1 VKERRI
7 KMKTKIITYL
17 LLLFIGV
24 IIGVGGY
31 YIFNNSNINNSNHST
46 DETLYTCGMHP
57 NIIENKPGN
66 CPICGMKLTP
76 IKNSNNKKTDYKNR
90 KVIYWRAPMNP
101 NEIYDAPGKSQMGM
115 DLVPVYEDEGS
126 ASGVVTVDGSILQ
139 SMNVK
144 MEFVKNKNLSP
155 IIYTNGN
162 LQIDERKE
170 IALST
175 KFDGW
180 IQKLYINFTGQKV
193 TKGQKLVDIYSPK
206 LVAAQ
211 QELIT
216 AVNYEYSIKG
226 LSKGKMIDNAR
237 KKLELFDISTEEIEN
252 IVKTKKATKYMTLYA
267 PFNGTVLAKNAIEGE
282 MVKAGVEI
290 IKMADL
296 SNLWLKAD
304 IYESDLE
311 KISIGSKT
319 EVNFSYNPTKIYSGN
334 ISFIYPTINPLT
346 RTATIR
352 INLTNNNDELKPA
365 MYGNVKIMG
374 NNLGETL
381 AVPETAI
388 LRSGKN
394 DIVILSLGDGKFKP
408 ADVKLGLYSDGFYQ
422 VISGLKQN
430 DVIVSSGQFMI
441 DSESSLRAAVK
452 LFSSDKPKTDKEK
465 TSSNSKMEN
474 SDVNNSPTKKSNI
487 DLNKEETHN
496 HESSVVHTGIIDVES
511 IDKNGDGKV
520 FQDAMDWNVISD
532 VDGKC
537 PLCGMFL
544 KEVSIEKAK
553 MNLKMNGFE
562 YE

>member
-1 VKERRI
+1 
-7 KMKTKIITYL
+7 MKNKIVTYL
-17 LLLFIGV
+17 LLVFLGA
-24 IIGVGGY
+24 IIGVGGF
-31 YIFNNSNINNSNHST
+31 YIINNNNTNINNHS
-46 DETLYTCGMHP
+46 EEEGTLYTCGMHP
-57 NIIENKPGN
+57 NIIESEPGT
-66 CPICGMKLTP
+66 CPICGMNLTP
-76 IKNSNNKKTDYKNR
+76 IKNSNNNKPVDDKDR
-90 KVIYWRAPMNP
+90 KIIYWRAPMNP
-101 NEIYDAPGKSQMGM
+101 NEVYDSPGKSQMGM

-126 ASGVVTVDGSILQ
+126 ASGVVTVDGSTLQ

-144 MEFVKNKNLSP
+144 MEFVKNKSLSP

-170 IALST
+170 FALST

>member
-1 VKERRI
+1 
-7 KMKTKIITYL
+7 MKTKIITYL